1 MPESKQTH
9 QDRDRFTKQRQ
20 IRMSDELW
28 AAANARAKAEGTTAS
43 EVVRVLLRDY
53 VANGLHVPL

>member
-1 MPESKQTH
+1 MSDNKQTS

-28 AAANARAKAEGTTAS
+28 SAANARAKAEGTTAS

-53 VANGLHVPL
+53 VANGMRVPL